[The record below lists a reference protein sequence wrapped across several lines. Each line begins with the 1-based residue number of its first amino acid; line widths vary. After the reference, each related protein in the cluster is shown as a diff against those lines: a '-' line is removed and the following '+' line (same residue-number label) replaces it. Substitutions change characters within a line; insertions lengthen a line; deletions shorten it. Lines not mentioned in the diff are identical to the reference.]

1 MAKKN
6 TSQQEQSSTTNPE
19 SNSSRS
25 RLYRSET
32 NKVIAGVCGG
42 LGDYFNIDP
51 TIIRILFVI
60 ITIFGGSGIL
70 IYIILWLVIPS
81 ESSVRQ
87 ISTEQLKINAREM
100 KDRVEKFAHDIRS
113 SKTGD
118 RNSKSWWAFLII
130 ILGVI
135 FLLNNYGYYDFS
147 EISRLWPLLL
157 VILGL
162 AILLKK

>member
-1 MAKKN
+1 MPKKN
-6 TSQQEQSSTTNPE
+6 TTEQEQSSAKSPG
-19 SNSSRS
+19 SSPSPS

-51 TIIRILFVI
+51 TIIRIIFVI

-70 IYIILWLVIPS
+70 IYIILWLIIPS

-87 ISTEQLKINAREM
+87 ISSDQLKANAQEM
-100 KDRVEKFAHDIRS
+100 KERVEKFAHDIRT
-113 SKTGD
+113 SKSGD

-162 AILLKK
+162 AIILKK